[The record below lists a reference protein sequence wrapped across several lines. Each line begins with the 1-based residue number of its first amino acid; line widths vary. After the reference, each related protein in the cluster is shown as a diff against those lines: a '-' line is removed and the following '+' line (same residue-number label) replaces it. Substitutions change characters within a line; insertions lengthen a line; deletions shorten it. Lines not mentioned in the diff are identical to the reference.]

1 MGYTAWSDEYY
12 RTRAAYTKAH
22 GLSAFAHDADIR
34 AQKVR
39 AAVHPNMDPR
49 GFKNGL
55 RISRDSDAHPDSH
68 AVAVLFDVTGSMGMV
83 PRILQ
88 ENLTT
93 LFGLCLRRG
102 YLEHPAILVGGVG
115 DATCDA
121 VPLQIGQF
129 ESGNEVEDDLSR
141 LFLEGGGGGQQMESY
156 ELALYFLARKT
167 SIDCF
172 EKRGRKGYAF
182 LIGDE
187 MPYGKVKRR
196 EVERIFGDVL
206 QEDIPVRLLV
216 EEARK
221 KWELYFVIPKL
232 SSYYDDPQILD
243 RWRDLLGQN
252 VFKLEDPAGISEFIA
267 SAVGVAEEAVD
278 PSSLAAD
285 LGKAGVKKKVIDA
298 VAAALQ
304 RGEVPG
310 TGLRML

>member
-12 RTRAAYTKAH
+12 RTRAAFTKAH

-34 AQKVR
+34 AQKIR
-39 AAVHPNMDPR
+39 AAVHPDMDPR
-49 GFKNGL
+49 RFKDGL

-68 AVAVLFDVTGSMGMV
+68 AVAVLFDVTGSMGVV

-196 EVERIFGDVL
+196 EVERIFGDTL
-206 QEDIPVRLLV
+206 QEDIPVRNLV

-221 KWELYFVIPKL
+221 KWELHFVIPKL
-232 SSYYDDPQILD
+232 SSYYDDPKILS
-243 RWRDLLGQN
+243 RWRDLLGQQ

-278 PSSLAAD
+278 PSALAAD

>member
-1 MGYTAWSDEYY
+1 MGYTRWSDEHY

-34 AQKVR
+34 AQKIR
-39 AAVHPNMDPR
+39 AAVHPDMDPLR
-49 GFKNGL
+49 FKDGL
-55 RISRDSDAHPDSH
+55 RCSRDSDAHPDSH
-68 AVAVLFDVTGSMGMV
+68 AVAVLFDVTGSMGLV

-88 ENLTT
+88 ENLST

-129 ESGNEVEDDLSR
+129 ESGNEVEDNLSR
-141 LFLEGGGGGQQMESY
+141 LFLEGGGGGQKTESY

-196 EVERIFGDVL
+196 EVERIFGDTL
-206 QEDIPVRLLV
+206 QEDIPVRTLV
-216 EEARK
+216 EEARR

-232 SSYYDDPQILD
+232 SSYYDDPQILAC
-243 RWRDLLGQN
+243 WRELLGQN
-252 VFKLEDPAGISEFIA
+252 VFKLEDPAGISELIA
-267 SAVGVAEEAVD
+267 STIGVAEEAVD
-278 PSSLAAD
+278 PSALAAD
-285 LGKAGVKKKVIDA
+285 LGKAGVKKKVIEA